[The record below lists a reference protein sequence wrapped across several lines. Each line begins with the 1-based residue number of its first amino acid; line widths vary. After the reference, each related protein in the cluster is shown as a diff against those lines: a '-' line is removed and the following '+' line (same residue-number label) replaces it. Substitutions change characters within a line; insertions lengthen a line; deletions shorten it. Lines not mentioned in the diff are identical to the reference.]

1 MTRARDAA
9 RAAAAK
15 LFAERGYRQVTIR
28 DIALAAGLSPAMVMK
43 AVGSKEKLFHEV
55 AEVAPLELDGI
66 PHEELGRALVRNII
80 DRMRA
85 DAVEPLGRAIM
96 LRLTAPDPETIQEK
110 FTSGYFDALAER
122 LGGGDDAELRS
133 ELAVGA
139 LLGLAAALRI
149 FEAPHAAA
157 RSEQVVLH
165 FGDIVQDLLDGVH
178 RGSTSAQETVH
189 DGNVSGPC

>member
-9 RAAAAK
+9 LAAASK

-43 AVGSKEKLFHEV
+43 AVGSKEKLFHAV
-55 AEVAPLELDGI
+55 AEVRPLELDGI
-66 PHEELGRALVRNII
+66 PDDELGRALVGNIV

-110 FTSGYFDALAER
+110 FTRGYFDALAER

-139 LLGLAAALRI
+139 LMGLAAALRI
-149 FEAPHAAA
+149 FEAPNSAAH
-157 RSEQVVLH
+157 SEQVVLR
-165 FGDIVQDLLDGVH
+165 FGDIVQDLLDGNH
-178 RGSTSAQETVH
+178 PGTASSPHTHPADSRR
-189 DGNVSGPC
+189 

>member
-9 RAAAAK
+9 LAAASK

-43 AVGSKEKLFHEV
+43 AVGSKEKLFHAV
-55 AEVAPLELDGI
+55 AEVRPLELDGI
-66 PHEELGRALVRNII
+66 PDEELGRALVGNIV

-110 FTSGYFDALAER
+110 FTRGYFDALAER
-122 LGGGDDAELRS
+122 LGGGDDAELRA

-139 LLGLAAALRI
+139 LMGLAAALRI
-149 FEAPHAAA
+149 FEAPNSAAH
-157 RSEQVVLH
+157 SEQVVLR
-165 FGDIVQDLLDGVH
+165 FGDIVQDLLDGNH
-178 RGSTSAQETVH
+178 PGTASSSHTHPADSRR
-189 DGNVSGPC
+189 

>member
-9 RAAAAK
+9 LAAASK

-55 AEVAPLELDGI
+55 AEVRPLELDGI
-66 PHEELGRALVRNII
+66 PDEELGRALVGNII

-96 LRLTAPDPETIQEK
+96 LRLTAPDPDTIQEK
-110 FTSGYFDALAER
+110 FTRGYFDALAER
-122 LGGGDDAELRS
+122 LGGGADAELRS

-139 LLGLAAALRI
+139 LMGLAAALRI
-149 FEAPHAAA
+149 FEAPNSAAH
-157 RSEQVVLH
+157 SEQVVLR
-165 FGDIVQDLLDGVH
+165 FGDIVQDLLDGDH
-178 RGSTSAQETVH
+178 RGTASSPPTRPADSRR
-189 DGNVSGPC
+189 